1 MNTYFLTALVGS
13 IASAADLKTSNAY
26 PAELTLAEVNAQVEA
41 GCPGDDHH
49 DSGCCHNH
57 CGGCCYNP
65 CGGCCHNHCDCDSD
79 SDPDPEPCDTS
90 GRNCDTPTFCYN
102 TLGWTV

>member
-1 MNTYFLTALVGS
+1 MYTFALTALVAS
-13 IASAADLKTSNAY
+13 IASAADLRTSSGI

-49 DSGCCHNH
+49 HH
-57 CGGCCYNP
+57 CGGCCHSH

-79 SDPDPEPCDTS
+79 DTDPEPEPCDTNE
-90 GRNCDTPTFCYN
+90 RNCRTPSFCYG
-102 TLGWTV
+102 TIGWTVEEVL